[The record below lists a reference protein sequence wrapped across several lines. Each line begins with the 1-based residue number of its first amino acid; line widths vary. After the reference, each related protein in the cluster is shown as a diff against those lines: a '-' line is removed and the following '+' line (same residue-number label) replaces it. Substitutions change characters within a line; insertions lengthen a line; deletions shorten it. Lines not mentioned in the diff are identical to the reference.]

1 MFLNPYNKFFS
12 FKFQYIFIGADT
24 YELTISKDLYQSNAE
39 TNVWKFELY
48 LTTMSA
54 ENGIA
59 TGSSSFIVFIN
70 QIPKGGS
77 CSASPNHGFSVT
89 TMFTITC
96 TSWYDPDGLILKY
109 NYYAR
114 LLDDQMS
121 IGLGYST
128 NGTLSTTLPQGAV
141 YDSYN
146 LYISVEIVDDNEGI
160 AYFDIATPI
169 VVSPD
174 TTYVQNIISSLI
186 NIDPKLSLNAQ
197 MFKGN
202 SQLSMQTILSISS
215 VLNGKSLSDKKGL
228 LSGICYYLGYF
239 GALIFFL
246 FI

>member
-1 MFLNPYNKFFS
+1 M
-12 FKFQYIFIGADT
+12 
-24 YELTISKDLYQSNAE
+24 TISKDLYRSNPE
-39 TNVWKFELY
+39 TNIWKFELY

-59 TGSSSFIVFIN
+59 AGSSSFIVFIN

-77 CSASPNHGFSVT
+77 CTASPNHGFSVT

-96 TSWYDPDGLILKY
+96 TSWYDPDGLIVKY

-128 NGTLSTTLPQGAV
+128 KGSLSTTLPQGAI

-160 AYFDIATPI
+160 AHFDIAIPV

-186 NIDPKLSLNAQ
+186 HIDPKLSQNAKK
-197 MFKGN
+197 FKGD
-202 SQLSMQTILSISS
+202 SQLSIQTILSISS

-228 LSGICYYLGYF
+228 LSGTCYYLGYF
-239 GALIFFL
+239 GAFIFIIYL
-246 FI
+246 NLS